1 MKCSFLIDFFSIIF
15 LVLKKFGIFNM
26 DYIFLNVL
34 NIFLSFLN
42 DLQIVEK
49 FYFIYDREQIFID
62 ESDSD
67 ENESLNLEEEFDNSI
82 ESLGFE
88 IEWIECD
95 VNDR

>member
-1 MKCSFLIDFFSIIF
+1 
-15 LVLKKFGIFNM
+15 M

>member
-1 MKCSFLIDFFSIIF
+1 
-15 LVLKKFGIFNM
+15 M

-34 NIFLSFLN
+34 NIFLLFLN

>member
-1 MKCSFLIDFFSIIF
+1 
-15 LVLKKFGIFNM
+15 M

-62 ESDSD
+62 ELNSDD
-67 ENESLNLEEEFDNSI
+67 NELLNLEEEFDNSI
-82 ESLGFE
+82 ESLGSE